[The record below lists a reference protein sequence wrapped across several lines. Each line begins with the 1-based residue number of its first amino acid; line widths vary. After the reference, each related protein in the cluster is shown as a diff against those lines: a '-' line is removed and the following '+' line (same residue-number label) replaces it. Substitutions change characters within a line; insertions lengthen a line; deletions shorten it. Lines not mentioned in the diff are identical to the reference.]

1 MIHPFLDGNG
11 RLGRLLLTFFL
22 VVRPRLTAP
31 LLYLSAYPERNFDS
45 YYEALRTIDETDDRN
60 PWIEL
65 FDSRPHPGRRVR
77 RGCLRNRRAA
87 RGSREA
93 AVSVATPRALA
104 LVEVL
109 SENPPVP
116 ARSIE
121 DRLDLSPPTALV
133 LLRRMWEQGML
144 SEGKDGAR
152 GMRRYVALKTMDAEM
167 WSPGGW
173 VD

>member
-11 RLGRLLLTFFL
+11 GLGRLLLTFFL
-22 VVRPRLTAP
+22 VARARLAAP
-31 LLYLSAYPERNFDS
+31 LLYLSAYPERNLDS
-45 YYEALRTIDETDDRN
+45 YYEALRTIDETDDRI

-87 RGSREA
+87 RGFRQD
-93 AVSVATPRALA
+93 AVAVATPRPLA

-109 SENPPVP
+109 CENPPVT

-121 DRLDLSPPTALV
+121 GRLDVSRPIALR
-133 LLRRMWEQGML
+133 LLRRMREQGML

-152 GMRRYVALKTMDAEM
+152 GKRRYVALETMDAGM
-167 WSPGGW
+167 GSPGG
-173 VD
+173 